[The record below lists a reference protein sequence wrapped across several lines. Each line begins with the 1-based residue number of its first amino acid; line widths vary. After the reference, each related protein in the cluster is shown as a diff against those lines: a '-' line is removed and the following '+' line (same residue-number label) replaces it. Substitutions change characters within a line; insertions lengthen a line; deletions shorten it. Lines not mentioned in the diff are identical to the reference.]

1 MRLLVGSD
9 GFNPFRTMKLSYS
22 VWPVVVIPLNLPPW
36 LCMKQHN
43 FILSLLIPGP
53 RSPGRDIDVFLEPL
67 IDDLNSLFEEGVRT
81 YDASTG
87 KPFNLHAAV
96 LSTTSDL
103 PGLCTLSGI
112 VTSGEFGCP
121 LCGS

>member
-1 MRLLVGSD
+1 M
-9 GFNPFRTMKLSYS
+9 
-22 VWPVVVIPLNLPPW
+22 
-36 LCMKQHN
+36 
-43 FILSLLIPGP
+43 
-53 RSPGRDIDVFLEPL
+53 FLEPL

-103 PGLCTLSGI
+103 PGLCTLSAI
-112 VTSGEFGCP
+112 VTCGEFGCP
-121 LCGS
+121 LCGSHTCSLRLKEGKKFCYMGHRRFLDPNHEY